1 MDPRHGKQHRST
13 TLYDAGCGCM
23 MAMLFGGA
31 VLGVVGSQIGII
43 PPVLYDLSGRPL
55 VPIFVGLVFLGI
67 VADYA
72 WDYLILS
79 SALRWQKVSIVRRTK
94 FIYIAMMGTAGLLID
109 WLYYEVTWGFLAN
122 SNAGVQAM
130 SKGLGLDP
138 GLELSTILMPIVLI
152 GVANYLA
159 SRFHLHLDSKRA
171 MVVGLAMAVFTAP
184 WLIVAFVLLR
194 R

>member
-1 MDPRHGKQHRST
+1 MDDQHEKQGRST
-13 TLYDAGCGCM
+13 RLYDTGCGCI

-31 VLGVVGSQIGII
+31 VFGVVGSQIGII
-43 PPVLYDLSGRPL
+43 PPPVYDLGGWPL
-55 VPIFVGLVFLGI
+55 VPVLIGLVLLGI
-67 VADYA
+67 VADYS
-72 WDYLILS
+72 WDYLLLS
-79 SALRWQKVSIVRRTK
+79 SALRWQKVSTGRRTR

-109 WLYYEVTWGFLAN
+109 WLYYELTWGSLAN
-122 SNAGVQAM
+122 SNAAVQAM
-130 SKGLGLDP
+130 SRGPELSP
-138 GLELSTILMPIVLI
+138 GLELSTILMPMVLI

-171 MVVGLAMAVFTAP
+171 LVVGLTMAVFTAP

>member
-1 MDPRHGKQHRST
+1 MDTRHERQGKPT
-13 TLYDAGCGCM
+13 VMYDGGCGCI

-31 VLGVVGSQIGII
+31 VLGVVGSQIDII
-43 PPVLYDLSGRPL
+43 PPILYDLGGRPL

-67 VADYA
+67 VVDYA

-79 SALRWQKVSIVRRTK
+79 SALRWQKISIVRRTR

-109 WLYYEVTWGFLAN
+109 WVYYELTWGFLVN
-122 SNAGVQAM
+122 RNVEVQAM
-130 SKGLGLDP
+130 SQAPGLNP
-138 GLELSTILMPIVLI
+138 GLELSTILIPMVLI
-152 GVANYLA
+152 GAANYLA

-171 MVVGLAMAVFTAP
+171 LVVGLAMAVLTAP

>member
-1 MDPRHGKQHRST
+1 MDAKHEKQGRST
-13 TLYDAGCGCM
+13 ILYNGGCGCI

-31 VLGVVGSQIGII
+31 VLGVAGNQIGII
-43 PPVLYDLSGRPL
+43 PPILYDLGGWSPI
-55 VPIFVGLVFLGI
+55 PIFVGVVFLGI
-67 VADYA
+67 VADYS

-79 SALRWQKVSIVRRTK
+79 SALRWQKISIVRRTR
-94 FIYIAMMGTAGLLID
+94 FIYIAMMGAAGLLID
-109 WLYYEVTWGFLAN
+109 WLYYELTWGFLVN
-122 SNAGVQAM
+122 GNLGVQAM
-130 SKGLGLDP
+130 SKGPGLSP
-138 GLELSTILMPIVLI
+138 GLELSTILIPMVLI

-171 MVVGLAMAVFTAP
+171 LVVGLAMAVFTAP

>member
-1 MDPRHGKQHRST
+1 MNAWHEKQGGST
-13 TLYDAGCGCM
+13 ILYDAGCGCI

-31 VLGVVGSQIGII
+31 VLGVVGNQIGII
-43 PPVLYDLSGRPL
+43 PPILCDLGGWPL
-55 VPIFVGLVFLGI
+55 VPIFIGVVLLGI

-79 SALRWQKVSIVRRTK
+79 SALRWQKISIVRKTR

-109 WLYYEVTWGFLAN
+109 WLYYELTWGFLVN
-122 SNAGVQAM
+122 RNAGVQAM
-130 SKGLGLDP
+130 SQGTGLNP
-138 GLELSTILMPIVLI
+138 GLELSTILIPMVLI

-171 MVVGLAMAVFTAP
+171 LVVGIAMAVFTAP
-184 WLIVAFVLLR
+184 LLIVAFVLLR
-194 R
+194 

>member
-1 MDPRHGKQHRST
+1 MDRQHEKQGKPAVM
-13 TLYDAGCGCM
+13 YDAGCGCI

-31 VLGVVGSQIGII
+31 VLGVVGSQINII
-43 PPVLYDLSGRPL
+43 PPILYDLGGRPL
-55 VPIFVGLVFLGI
+55 VPVFVGLVFLGI

-72 WDYLILS
+72 WDYLILF
-79 SALRWQKVSIVRRTK
+79 SALRWQKISIVRRTR

-109 WLYYEVTWGFLAN
+109 WLYYELTWGFLVN
-122 SNAGVQAM
+122 RDAGVQAM
-130 SKGLGLDP
+130 SQGLGLNQ
-138 GLELSTILMPIVLI
+138 GLELSTILIPMVLI

-171 MVVGLAMAVFTAP
+171 LVVGLAMAVLTAP